1 MKGVIMAGG
10 FGTRLRPLTYN
21 SPKPMVPVANR
32 PIMQRIVE
40 LLKAHGITDMLSLL
54 YFQPEAIK
62 NFFQDGKAMGVKME
76 YQSAEGDLGTAGS
89 VKLGQPLIG
98 KDRFMVISADI
109 LTDFDLSAAIKFHE
123 DSKAMATL
131 VLTRVENPLAFG
143 VVITDKQGRITR
155 FLEKPSWGEVFSDTV
170 NTGIYILE
178 PEVLDLIP
186 DGKDFDF
193 SKDLYPL
200 MLEKKLPL
208 YGYIAEGYWK
218 DIGTLSEYM
227 LCHNDILTGKVEVG
241 VDGTR
246 KGKLGTDL
254 WVGEGTH
261 IDPSAKLSGAVIIGK
276 NCKVGPRAEL
286 NNCILGDGTVI
297 GESARITGAV
307 LWQNVTIGAGSE
319 LKECT
324 VAARTKVGGRSYIGV
339 GVIIA
344 DDCVVGNG
352 CTFKDEVKMWP
363 QKTLEDGATLS
374 SSLVWGDKWSK
385 NLFDAYGIS
394 GTANIE
400 ITPDFASKLGAAYG
414 AGLKEGSYVLITRDA
429 HKTSRMIDRALMAGL
444 TSAGVNVYDLG
455 MQTIPVARYATRAL
469 KCAGGLHVRRSPLE
483 SKIQDIKFFD
493 NDGLDLQTKKEKGI
507 ENLFYRE
514 DFRRVK
520 SEDVGEIHFPSRG
533 VDYYQEGFFNSVD
546 QASIRKRGFKI
557 VLDYAFGSATKV
569 FPNML
574 GKLKA
579 EVVSLNAFVDETKMT
594 RAVDQFEA
602 GLKQLSNIVS
612 TLGADFGVMLD
623 AGAQKLFISDEKGTV
638 LGGDQSL
645 VLFAMLH
652 SIAVKGSKIAVP
664 VTASRAVEEAVSKN
678 GGTVLRCGTTYRS
691 MMDAAAQ
698 GASFVGEEH
707 GGYMFGDFFPAFD
720 SMMATVKLMEYLA
733 AAAVPLSEIVKQVPK
748 IHVLRS
754 DVVCSWSKKGTVM
767 RHLIEEIEGQKD
779 TRVELIDGVKLWS
792 GNSWVLILPDS
803 DKPFFHVDAEA
814 DSPRQAQ
821 DLIDKY
827 AEKIREWQK

>member
-21 SPKPMVPVANR
+21 VPKPMVPVANR

-40 LLKAHGITDMLSLL
+40 LLKKHGIDDMLSLL
-54 YFQPEAIK
+54 FFQPEAIQNHFK
-62 NFFQDGKAMGVKME
+62 DGAAYGAKMA
-76 YQSAEGDLGTAGS
+76 YQGAEGDLGTAGS
-89 VKLGQPLIG
+89 VKLGQSLIG
-98 KDRFMVISADI
+98 KERFMVISADI

-123 DSKAMATL
+123 SHKAMATL

-143 VVITDKQGRITR
+143 VVITDKEGRITR

-178 PEVLDLIP
+178 PEVFDLIP
-186 DGKDFDF
+186 EGKDFDF

-208 YGYIAEGYWK
+208 YGYIAQGYWK
-218 DIGTLSEYM
+218 DIGTLGEYL
-227 LCHNDILTGKVEVG
+227 LCHNDILTGKVEVE

-254 WVGEGTH
+254 WVGEGTVV
-261 IDPSAKLSGAVIIGK
+261 DPSAKLSGAVIIGK
-276 NCKVGPRAEL
+276 NCKVGPKAEL

-297 GESARITGAV
+297 GEDAKIMGAV
-307 LWQNVTIGAGSE
+307 LWQNVSIGPGAE

-324 VAARTKVGGRSYIGV
+324 VAARTKIGGRTYIGV
-339 GVIIA
+339 GVVIA
-344 DDCVVGNG
+344 DDCTVGNG
-352 CTFKDEVKMWP
+352 CTIKDEVKMWP

-400 ITPDFASKLGAAYG
+400 ITPDFASKLGAACG
-414 AGLKEGSYVLITRDA
+414 ASLKEGSYVLITRDA

-444 TSAGVNVYDLG
+444 TSAGINVYDLR
-455 MQTIPVARYATRAL
+455 MQPIPVARYATRAL
-469 KCAGGLHVRRSPLE
+469 KCAAGLHVRRSPLE

-493 NDGLDLQTKKEKGI
+493 GDGMDMPSKKEKGI

-533 VDYYQEGFFNSVD
+533 VDYYLDAFSASVNS
-546 QASIRKRGFKI
+546 QAIQKKGFKI
-557 VLDYAFGSATKV
+557 VLDYAFGTATTV
-569 FPNML
+569 FPSML

-579 EVVSLNAFVDETKMT
+579 EVVSLNAFIDETRMT
-594 RAVDQFEA
+594 RSADQFDG

-612 TLGADFGVMLD
+612 TLGANFGALLD
-623 AGAQKLFISDEKGTV
+623 AGAQKLFVSDEKGTV
-638 LGGDQSL
+638 LNGDQAL

-652 SIAVKGSKIAVP
+652 SIAVKGAKVAVP
-664 VTASRAVEEAVSKN
+664 VTASRAVEEAVQKN
-678 GGTVLRCGTTYRS
+678 GGSVLRCGTTYRS
-691 MMDAAAQ
+691 MMEAAAK

-707 GGYMFGDFFPAFD
+707 GGYMFGEFFPAFD
-720 SMMATVKLMEYLA
+720 AMMATVKLMEYLA
-733 AAAVPLSEIVKQVPK
+733 AAEAPLSELVKQVPK
-748 IHVLRS
+748 IHVQRS
-754 DVVCSWSKKGTVM
+754 NVPCSWEKKGTVM
-767 RHLIEEIEGQKD
+767 RHLIEAAEGQEA
-779 TRVELIDGVKLWS
+779 ELIDGVKLWS
-792 GNSWVLILPDS
+792 GKSWVLILPDA
-803 DKPFFHVDAEA
+803 DKPIFHVDAEA
-814 DSPRQAQ
+814 DSPRQAL
-821 DLIDKY
+821 DLIGKY
-827 AEKIREWQK
+827 TEKIQQWQK